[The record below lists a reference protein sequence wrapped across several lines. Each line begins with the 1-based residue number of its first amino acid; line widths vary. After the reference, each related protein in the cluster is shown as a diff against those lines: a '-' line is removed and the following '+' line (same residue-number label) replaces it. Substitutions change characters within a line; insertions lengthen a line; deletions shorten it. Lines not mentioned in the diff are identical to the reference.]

1 MKQKS
6 DTASIFF
13 FHTKIPEPVT
23 RRQETASASFVSL
36 YPMKTR
42 LLFLLLGSSAFAADP
57 NVKPDAV
64 AGNEAVK
71 KIMETRPGRGV
82 MRDDTPP
89 TPPEEALKKFKTRS
103 DVVIDLMAAEPVVEQ
118 PLYVS
123 WDSKGRMWVVQY
135 RQYQFP
141 AGLKI
146 ISYDQ
151 HLRAKFDNVPLPP
164 PRGEKGADKITVFED
179 TDGDGFFDKHEDV
192 ITGLNI
198 ASAAL
203 HGMGRIWVLNPPYLL
218 SYADADFD
226 AKPDSD
232 TPEVELSGFG
242 LEDTHSVATNL
253 QWGMDG
259 WLYGAN
265 GSTTT
270 GNVSS
275 AYTKNVKWEGQC
287 IWRYHPKKK
296 TFEIYAEGGGNTF
309 SLDFDSKGRLFSG
322 TNGATRGMH
331 YEQGS
336 YGIKGWGK
344 HGPLTNPYAF
354 GWFEHMQHQ
363 GDNKRF
369 PQAFT
374 VYEGGLLGSA
384 YEGKIIAPNA
394 LQNLVYVS
402 ERIADGST
410 FRTKDEEN
418 LLSTPDR
425 WFRPVWAGVGPDG
438 GFYMA
443 DWYDTRL
450 SHVSPI
456 DDWHKTSGR
465 IYRVRPAAGA
475 PKLKPFDLSK
485 ASGDE
490 LLSYLSHP
498 NEWFRKQ
505 AVLEIGWRNL
515 QDLVPALK
523 KMAIN
528 DKEPHALE
536 AVWALDGLHALP
548 LEGCLELLSHSGDA
562 YVRRWAFK
570 AIGEGDWDGTNPSL
584 EIAEWVKEEKNIEV
598 RAQILA
604 TAKRLPVQPA
614 LQLLWAGDTEDASG
628 HLPLLAWW
636 ALESKA
642 EKERAA
648 VFAFLKSDTAFL
660 KTSLFRDNLAEKL
673 SKRYALAGGEEN
685 FQSCADLLA
694 LTNDEA
700 LRGKFIAGIASA
712 FEGAEMPKLPES
724 LTKALNDYMAKQSGG
739 DLTLALRSGS
749 ADALKSAL
757 KLLEDKKASN
767 TARIGIAKTLA
778 ELGKQE
784 AVMPVVNILKATNPP
799 GLKRGILQAAAKF
812 DDKRIPEA
820 LLLGWE
826 GQIAGDKALRE
837 DALRVMAGRKEWAQ
851 ILVSFV
857 NEWKVPTK
865 HFTVD
870 IVRQLSLHKDPEID
884 AAIDKHWKGLLAT
897 GPTPEKKKESERIK
911 AVLKTGLG
919 DADKG
924 KVQFM
929 GRCFICHKLF
939 GEGGQIGPELT
950 GYDRSNADFWLDNLF
965 MPSMEIREGFG
976 AYIVKTKSGQI
987 LTGLMDAQDA
997 KGIVIKD
1004 MANNKT
1010 ALKQTDIES
1019 MTASPISLMP
1029 EGLTTG
1035 MSDAD
1040 LKDFFAY
1047 LMKK

>member
-1 MKQKS
+1 MN
-6 DTASIFF
+6 
-13 FHTKIPEPVT
+13 
-23 RRQETASASFVSL
+23 
-36 YPMKTR
+36 TR
-42 LLFLLLGSSAFAADP
+42 LLFLLLGSSALAADP
-57 NVKPDAV
+57 NVKPGDV
-64 AGNEAVK
+64 AGNEAVR
-71 KIMETRPGRGV
+71 KIMETRAGRGV

-89 TPPEEALKKFKTRS
+89 TPPEEAVKKFKTRS
-103 DVVIDLMAAEPVVEQ
+103 DVVVDLMAAEPVVEQ

-123 WDSKGRMWVVQY
+123 WDSKGRMWVTQY

-151 HLRAKFDNVPLPP
+151 HLRAKFDKVPLPP

-275 AYTKNVKWEGQC
+275 AHTKNVKWEGQC

-354 GWFEHMQHQ
+354 GWFEHMKHE

-394 LQNLVYVS
+394 LHNLVYVS
-402 ERIADGST
+402 ERLPDGST

-485 ASGDE
+485 ASGEE
-490 LLSYLSHP
+490 LMGYLSHP

-505 AVLEIGWRNL
+505 AILEMGWRQMFDLAPKLKAMPLTLETLWAMDAVTRDKMFQVQEGNGRIGYNL
-515 QDLVPALK
+515 HYYGLK
-523 KMAIN
+523 SE
-528 DKEPHALE
+528 DP
-536 AVWALDGLHALP
+536 
-548 LEGCLELLSHSGDA
+548 
-562 YVRRWAFK
+562 YVRRWSVK
-570 AIGEGDWDGTNPSL
+570 MIGEQGRDTDDLVRLAKTEQHP
-584 EIAEWVKEEKNIEV
+584 EV

-604 TAKRLPVQPA
+604 SAKKLPAQAA
-614 LQLLWAGDTEDASG
+614 LPLLWAGDAEDISG

-648 VFAFLKSDTAFL
+648 VFAFLKSDTALL

-673 SKRYALAGGEEN
+673 AKRYALAGGEEN

-694 LTNDEA
+694 LTNDDA

-724 LTKALNDYMAKQSGG
+724 LTKALNDYMAKQGGG
-739 DLTLALRSGS
+739 DLTLALRSGN
-749 ADALKSAL
+749 ADALKKAL
-757 KLLEDKKASN
+757 TLLSDKTASS
-767 TARIGIAKTLA
+767 TARIAIAKTLA

-784 AVMPVVNILKATNPP
+784 AVMPMVNILKTTNPP

-857 NEWKVPTK
+857 NEWKIPTK

-919 DADKG
+919 DAEKG
-924 KVQFM
+924 KIQFM
-929 GRCFICHKLF
+929 ARCFICHKLF
-939 GEGGQIGPELT
+939 GEGGQIGPDLT

-976 AYIVKTKSGQI
+976 AYIVKTKGGQI

>member
-1 MKQKS
+1 MRS
-6 DTASIFF
+6 
-13 FHTKIPEPVT
+13 
-23 RRQETASASFVSL
+23 
-36 YPMKTR
+36 
-42 LLFLLLGSSAFAADP
+42 LLLTLCPLLSALGSIHAQ
-57 NVKPDAV
+57 NVQPDAV

-89 TPPEEALKKFKTRS
+89 TPAAEAVKKFKLRS
-103 DVVIDLMAAEPVVEQ
+103 DVAIDLMASESVVEQ

-123 WDSKGRMWVVQY
+123 WDSKGRMWVTMY

-146 ISYDQ
+146 VSYDQ
-151 HLRAKFDNVPLPP
+151 HLRAKFDKVPLPP

-218 SYADADFD
+218 SYPDADFD
-226 AKPDSD
+226 AKPDGD
-232 TPEVELSGFG
+232 PEVELSGFG
-242 LEDTHSVATNL
+242 LEDTHSVATSL

-275 AYTKNVKWEGQC
+275 ANTKNVKWEGQC

-354 GWFEHMQHQ
+354 GWFEHMKHE

-394 LQNLVYVS
+394 LHNLVYVS
-402 ERIADGST
+402 ERLPDGST
-410 FRTKDEEN
+410 FRTKDEEQ
-418 LLSTPDR
+418 LMTTTDR

-450 SHVSPI
+450 SHVSPV

-465 IYRVRPAAGA
+465 IYRVRPASGA

-485 ASGDE
+485 ASGEE
-490 LLSYLSHP
+490 LLGYLSHS

-515 QDLVPALK
+515 QELAPKLSQSLGSLESLWSLDALGAVK
-523 KMAIN
+523 ELPITSN
-528 DKEPHALE
+528 DP
-536 AVWALDGLHALP
+536 
-548 LEGCLELLSHSGDA
+548 
-562 YVRRWAFK
+562 YMRRWAVRM
-570 AIGEGDWDGTNPSL
+570 IGEGHLGNADSL
-584 EIAEWVKEEKNIEV
+584 VRLARKEKHPEV

-604 TAKRLPVQPA
+604 SAKRLPANTA
-614 LQLLWAGDTEDASG
+614 LPLLWSGDAEDGSG

-636 ALESKA
+636 ALEAKA
-642 EKERAA
+642 EKERET
-648 VFAFLKSDTAFL
+648 VFAFLKADTAFL
-660 KTSLFRDNLAEKL
+660 ATKLFRDHLAEKL
-673 SKRYALAGGEEN
+673 AKRYAMAGGEEN
-685 FQSCADLLA
+685 FNSCADLLA
-694 LTNDEA
+694 LTNDET

-712 FEGAEMPKLPES
+712 FEGAEMPKLPDS

-739 DLTLALRSGS
+739 DLSFALRSGN
-749 ADALKSAL
+749 AEALKNAL
-757 KLLEDKKASN
+757 KLLSDAKATN
-767 TARIGIAKTLA
+767 TARIAIAKTLA

-784 AVMPVVNILKATNPP
+784 AVMPMVALLKSSAAPS
-799 GLKRGILQAAAKF
+799 LKRGMLQAAAKF
-812 DDKRIPEA
+812 DDKRLPEA

-826 GQIAGDKALRE
+826 GQIAGDRALRE

-851 ILVSFV
+851 ILMNFV
-857 NEWKVPTK
+857 NEWKVPAK
-865 HFTVD
+865 HFTID
-870 IVRQLSLHKDPEID
+870 IVRQLSLHKDVEID
-884 AAIDKHWKGLLAT
+884 ASIEKHWKGLLAT
-897 GPTPEKKKESERIK
+897 GPTPEKKKEAERIK
-911 AVLKTGLG
+911 AVIKTGLG
-919 DADKG
+919 DAEKG
-924 KVQFM
+924 KLQFTA
-929 GRCFICHKLF
+929 RCAICHKLF
-939 GEGGQIGPELT
+939 GEGGAIGPELT
-950 GYDRSNADFWLDNLF
+950 GYDRTNADFWLDNLF
-965 MPSMEIREGFG
+965 TPSLEIREGFG
-976 AYIVKTKSGQI
+976 AYIVKTKGGQI
-987 LTGLMDAQDA
+987 LSGLMDAQDA
-997 KGIVIKD
+997 NGIVIKD
-1004 MANNKT
+1004 MAGNKT
-1010 ALKQTDIES
+1010 AIKQADIEKLE
-1019 MTASPISLMP
+1019 ASPISLMP
-1029 EGLTTG
+1029 EGMTAG
-1035 MSDAD
+1035 ISDAD

-1047 LMKK
+1047 LMRK

>member
-1 MKQKS
+1 MHHAVSMTFTPMSRLTHYTIISSVLSLAWMFARS
-6 DTASIFF
+6 DL
-13 FHTKIPEPVT
+13 K
-23 RRQETASASFVSL
+23 
-36 YPMKTR
+36 
-42 LLFLLLGSSAFAADP
+42 AADS
-57 NVKPDAV
+57 VAKPDDI

-89 TPPEEALKKFKTRS
+89 TPAAEAVKKFKLRS
-103 DVVIDLMAAEPVVEQ
+103 DVAIDLMASEPVVEQ

-123 WDSKGRMWVVQY
+123 WDSKGRMWVTMY

-146 ISYDQ
+146 VSYDQ
-151 HLRAKFDNVPLPP
+151 HLRAKFDKVPLPP

-218 SYADADFD
+218 SYPDADFD
-226 AKPDSD
+226 AKPDGD
-232 TPEVELSGFG
+232 PEVELRGFG
-242 LEDTHSVATNL
+242 LEDTHSVATSL

-275 AYTKNVKWEGQC
+275 ANTKNVKWEGQC

-354 GWFEHMQHQ
+354 GWFEHMKHE

-374 VYEGGLLGSA
+374 IYEGGLLGSA

-394 LQNLVYVS
+394 LHNLVYVS
-402 ERIADGST
+402 ERLPDGST
-410 FRTKDEEN
+410 FRTKDEEQ
-418 LLSTPDR
+418 LITTPDR

-450 SHVSPI
+450 SHVSPV

-465 IYRVRPAAGA
+465 IYRVRPASGA

-485 ASGDE
+485 ASGEE
-490 LLSYLSHP
+490 LLGYLSQP

-515 QDLVPALK
+515 KELAPKLAQSPTSLESIWSLDALG
-523 KMAIN
+523 
-528 DKEPHALE
+528 
-536 AVWALDGLHALP
+536 AVKALP
-548 LEGCLELLSHSGDA
+548 TTSSDP
-562 YVRRWAFK
+562 YIRRWAWK
-570 AIGEGDWDGTNPSL
+570 MAGEKQILPTL
-584 EIAEWVKEEKNIEV
+584 TEEKHLEV
-598 RAQILA
+598 CAQILA
-604 TAKRLPVQPA
+604 SAKKLPGA
-614 LQLLWAGDTEDASG
+614 GSLHLLRAGDIEDISG

-642 EKERAA
+642 EKEREE
-648 VFAFLKSDTAFL
+648 VFAFLKADSAFL
-660 KTSLFRDNLAEKL
+660 QTKLFRDHLAEKL
-673 SKRYALAGGEEN
+673 AKRYALAGGEEN
-685 FQSCADLLA
+685 LNSCADLLA
-694 LTNDEA
+694 LTNDEE

-724 LTKALNDYMAKQSGG
+724 LTKALNNYMAKQSGG
-739 DLTLALRSGS
+739 DLTLALRSGN
-749 ADALKSAL
+749 ADALKNAL
-757 KLLEDKKASN
+757 KLLADTKATN
-767 TARIGIAKTLA
+767 TARIAIAKTLA

-784 AVMPVVNILKATNPP
+784 AVMPMVAILKSSAAPS
-799 GLKRGILQAAAKF
+799 LKRGMLQAAAKF

-851 ILVSFV
+851 ILMNFV
-857 NEWKVPTK
+857 NEWKVPAK
-865 HFTVD
+865 HFTID
-870 IVRQLSLHKDPEID
+870 IVRQLSLHKDADID
-884 AAIDKHWKGLLAT
+884 AAIEKHWKGLLAT
-897 GPTPEKKKESERIK
+897 GPTPEKKKEAERIK

-924 KVQFM
+924 KLQFTA
-929 GRCFICHKLF
+929 RCAVCHSLF
-939 GEGGQIGPELT
+939 GEGGKIGPELT

-965 MPSMEIREGFG
+965 TPSLEIREGFG
-976 AYIVKTKSGQI
+976 TYIVKTKGGQI

-997 KGIVIKD
+997 QGIVLKD
-1004 MANNKT
+1004 LAGNKT
-1010 ALKQTDIES
+1010 AIKQTDIEKLE
-1019 MTASPISLMP
+1019 ASPVSLMP
-1029 EGLTTG
+1029 EGMTAG

-1047 LMKK
+1047 LMRK

>member
-1 MKQKS
+1 V
-6 DTASIFF
+6 I
-13 FHTKIPEPVT
+13 
-23 RRQETASASFVSL
+23 SFVSL
-36 YPMKTR
+36 STMKTR
-42 LLFLLLGSSAFAADP
+42 LLFLLLGSSALAADP
-57 NVKPDAV
+57 NVKPDDV

-89 TPPEEALKKFKTRS
+89 TLALEAVKKFKTRS
-103 DVVIDLMAAEPVVEQ
+103 DVAIDLMASEPVVEQ
-118 PLYVS
+118 PLYAS

-151 HLRAKFDNVPLPP
+151 HLRAKFDKVPLPP

-218 SYADADFD
+218 SYPDADFD

-275 AYTKNVKWEGQC
+275 ANTKNVKWEGQC

-309 SLDFDSKGRLFSG
+309 SLDIDSKGRLFSG

-354 GWFEHMQHQ
+354 GWFEHMRHE

-394 LQNLVYVS
+394 MQNLVYVS
-402 ERIADGST
+402 ERIPDGST

-485 ASGDE
+485 ESGEE
-490 LLSYLSHP
+490 LLGYLSHP

-505 AVLEIGWRNL
+505 AIHEIEWRHLTELGPKLKALPQTLETL
-515 QDLVPALK
+515 
-523 KMAIN
+523 
-528 DKEPHALE
+528 
-536 AVWALDGLHALP
+536 WALDALGLTDELP
-548 LEGCLELLSHSGDA
+548 FANSDP
-562 YVRRWAFK
+562 YIRRWCVK
-570 AIGEGDWDGTNPSL
+570 MVGEGNQSTDAL
-584 EIAEWVKEEKNIEV
+584 LKMVKTEQHPEV

-604 TAKRLPVQPA
+604 TAKKLQASTALP
-614 LQLLWAGDTEDASG
+614 LLWAGDTEDQSG
-628 HLPLLAWW
+628 HLQLLAWW

-660 KTSLFRDNLAEKL
+660 KTTLFRDNLAEKL
-673 SKRYALAGGEEN
+673 AKRYALAGGEEN
-685 FQSCADLLA
+685 FQSCADLIV

-724 LTKALNDYMAKQSGG
+724 LTKALNEYMAKQSGG

-749 ADALKSAL
+749 KDALKSAL

-767 TARIGIAKTLA
+767 TARIAIAKTLA

-784 AVMPVVNILKATNPP
+784 AVMPMVNILKATNPP
-799 GLKRGILQAAAKF
+799 GLKRGILQAASKL

-826 GQIAGDKALRE
+826 QQIAGDKALRE
-837 DALRVMAGRKEWAQ
+837 DALRVMAGRKEWAL

-857 NEWKVPTK
+857 NDWKVPAK

-919 DADKG
+919 DAEKG
-924 KVQFM
+924 KLQFM
-929 GRCFICHKLF
+929 GRCAICHKLF

-976 AYIVKTKSGQI
+976 AYIVKTKGGQI

-997 KGIVIKD
+997 NGIVLKD

-1019 MTASPISLMP
+1019 MTASPVSLMP

-1035 MSDAD
+1035 MTDAD

-1047 LMKK
+1047 LMRK

>member
-1 MKQKS
+1 MTGKYLFTPQGRRRLPRIVTMLRVPFVLFVLSVPAFAQNVKS
-6 DTASIFF
+6 D
-13 FHTKIPEPVT
+13 
-23 RRQETASASFVSL
+23 
-36 YPMKTR
+36 
-42 LLFLLLGSSAFAADP
+42 D
-57 NVKPDAV
+57 V
-64 AGNEAVK
+64 AGNEAVR
-71 KIMETRPGRGV
+71 KIIETRPGRGV

-89 TPPEEALKKFKTRS
+89 TPAAEAVKKFKLRS
-103 DVVIDLMAAEPVVEQ
+103 DVAIDLMASEPVVEQ

-123 WDSKGRMWVVQY
+123 WDSKGRMWVTMY

-146 ISYDQ
+146 VSYDQ
-151 HLRAKFDNVPLPP
+151 HLRAKFDKVPLPP

-218 SYADADFD
+218 SYPDADFD
-226 AKPDSD
+226 AKPDGD
-232 TPEVELSGFG
+232 PEVELSGFG
-242 LEDTHSVATNL
+242 LEDTHSVATSL

-275 AYTKNVKWEGQC
+275 ANTKNVKWEGQC

-354 GWFEHMQHQ
+354 GWFEHMKHE

-374 VYEGGLLGSA
+374 IYEGGLLGSA

-394 LQNLVYVS
+394 LHNLVYVS
-402 ERIADGST
+402 ERLPDGST
-410 FRTKDEEN
+410 FRTKDEEQ
-418 LLSTPDR
+418 LITTPDR

-450 SHVSPI
+450 SHVSPV

-465 IYRVRPAAGA
+465 IYRVRPSSGA

-485 ASGDE
+485 ASGEE
-490 LLSYLSHP
+490 LLGYLNHA

-505 AVLEIGWRNL
+505 AVLEIGWRSMKEL
-515 QDLVPALK
+515 QKPLLEAFRKDGTPNALES
-523 KMAIN
+523 IW
-528 DKEPHALE
+528 ALE
-536 AVWALDGLHALP
+536 AIANDEARKGGDNDLMS
-548 LEGCLELLSHSGDA
+548 ELMVRGSVHPDI
-562 YVRRWAFK
+562 YVRRWIAK
-570 AIGEGDWDGTNPSL
+570 MIGESETPQGGKANYALTLLVQNS
-584 EIAEWVKEEKNIEV
+584 KEHEV
-598 RAQILA
+598 RAQLLA
-604 TAKRLPVQPA
+604 SAKRMSAKLSLP
-614 LQLLWAGDTEDASG
+614 LLKVGDAEDISG

-642 EKERAA
+642 EKEREA
-648 VFAFLKSDTAFL
+648 VFTFLKADPAFLQTK
-660 KTSLFRDNLAEKL
+660 LFREHLAEKL
-673 SKRYALAGGEEN
+673 AKRYALAGGEEN
-685 FQSCADLLA
+685 LNSCADLLA
-694 LTNDEA
+694 LTNDET
-700 LRGKFIAGIASA
+700 LRSKFIAGIASA

-739 DLTLALRSGS
+739 DLTLALRSGN
-749 ADALKSAL
+749 ADALKNAL
-757 KLLEDKKASN
+757 KLLADAKATN
-767 TARIGIAKTLA
+767 TARIAIAKTLA

-784 AVMPVVNILKATNPP
+784 AVMPMVAILKSSAAPS
-799 GLKRGILQAAAKF
+799 LKRGMLQAAAKF
-812 DDKRIPEA
+812 DDKRLPEA

-851 ILVSFV
+851 ILISFV
-857 NEWKVPTK
+857 NEWKVPAK
-865 HFTVD
+865 HFTID
-870 IVRQLSLHKDPEID
+870 IVRQLSLHKDAEID
-884 AAIDKHWKGLLAT
+884 AAIEKHWKGLLAT
-897 GPTPEKKKESERIK
+897 GPTPEKKKEAERIK

-924 KVQFM
+924 KLQFTA
-929 GRCFICHKLF
+929 RCAVCHSLF
-939 GEGGQIGPELT
+939 GEGGKIGPELT

-965 MPSMEIREGFG
+965 TPSLEIREGFG
-976 AYIVKTKSGQI
+976 TYNVTTKGGQI

-997 KGIVIKD
+997 QGIILKD
-1004 MANNKT
+1004 LAGNKT
-1010 ALKQTDIES
+1010 AIKQADIEKLE
-1019 MTASPISLMP
+1019 ASPISLMP
-1029 EGLTTG
+1029 EGMTAG

-1047 LMKK
+1047 LMRK

>member
-1 MKQKS
+1 MLR
-6 DTASIFF
+6 FF
-13 FHTKIPEPVT
+13 FALLLSSS
-23 RRQETASASFVSL
+23 ASAQ
-36 YPMKTR
+36 TE
-42 LLFLLLGSSAFAADP
+42 
-57 NVKPDAV
+57 V

-71 KIMETRPGRGV
+71 KIIETRAGRGV

-89 TPPEEALKKFKTRS
+89 TPAAEAVKQFNHRS
-103 DVVIDLMAAEPVVEQ
+103 DVAIDLMASEPDVEQ
-118 PLYVS
+118 PLHAS
-123 WDSKGRMWVVQY
+123 WDSKGRMWVTMY

-146 ISYDQ
+146 VSYDQ
-151 HLRAKFDNVPLPP
+151 HLRAKFDKVPLPP

-226 AKPDSD
+226 AKPDGA
-232 TPEVELSGFG
+232 PEVELSGFG
-242 LEDTHSVATNL
+242 LEDTHSVATSL

-275 AYTKNVKWEGQC
+275 ANTKNVKWEGQC

-309 SLDFDSKGRLFSG
+309 SLDIDSKGRLFSG
-322 TNGATRGMH
+322 TNGVTRGMH

-354 GWFEHMQHQ
+354 GWFEHMKLE

-369 PQAFT
+369 SQAFT
-374 VYEGGLLGSA
+374 LYEGGLLGSA
-384 YEGKIIAPNA
+384 YEGKIIAPNS
-394 LQNLVYVS
+394 LHNLVYVS
-402 ERIADGST
+402 QLLPDGST
-410 FRTKDEEN
+410 FSNKDEEQ
-418 LLSTPDR
+418 LMTTSDR
-425 WFRPVWAGVGPDG
+425 WFRPVWSGTGPDG
-438 GFYMA
+438 GFYML

-450 SHVSPI
+450 SHVSPV

-465 IYRVRPAAGA
+465 IYRVRPASGA

-485 ASGDE
+485 ASGEE
-490 LLSYLSHP
+490 LLGFLSHA

-515 QDLVPALK
+515 QELAPKLAQSPTSMESLWSLDALG
-523 KMAIN
+523 AI
-528 DKEPHALE
+528 KE
-536 AVWALDGLHALP
+536 LP
-548 LEGCLELLSHSGDA
+548 TTSSDP
-562 YVRRWAFK
+562 YIRRWAWK
-570 AIGEGDWDGTNPSL
+570 MAGEKQILPALT
-584 EIAEWVKEEKNIEV
+584 EEKHLEV
-598 RAQILA
+598 CAQILA
-604 TAKRLPVQPA
+604 SAKKLPGA
-614 LQLLWAGDTEDASG
+614 GSLHLLRAGDAEDQSG

-642 EKERAA
+642 EKEREA
-648 VFAFLKSDTAFL
+648 VFSFLKSDTAFL
-660 KTSLFRDNLAEKL
+660 QTKLFRDHLAEKL
-673 SKRYALAGGEEN
+673 AKRYALAGGEEN
-685 FQSCADLLA
+685 LHSCADLLA
-694 LTNDEA
+694 LTNDET
-700 LRGKFIAGIASA
+700 LRSQFIAGIASA
-712 FEGAEMPKLPES
+712 FEGAEMPKLPDS

-739 DLTLALRSGS
+739 DLTLSLRSGS
-749 ADALKSAL
+749 KEALKEAL
-757 KLLEDKKASN
+757 KLLENKKTTN
-767 TARIGIAKTLA
+767 TARIAIAKTLA

-784 AVMPVVNILKATNPP
+784 AVMPMVSLLKSSAPP
-799 GLKRGILQAAAKF
+799 SLKRGMLQAAAKF
-812 DDKRIPEA
+812 EDKRLPEA

-851 ILVSFV
+851 ILMNFV
-857 NEWKVPTK
+857 NEWKVPAK
-865 HFTVD
+865 HFTID
-870 IVRQLSLHKDPEID
+870 IVRQLSLHKDADID
-884 AAIDKHWKGLLAT
+884 ASIEKHWRGLLAT
-897 GPTPEKKKESERIK
+897 GPTPEKKREAERIK

-919 DADKG
+919 DANKG
-924 KVQFM
+924 KLQFTA
-929 GRCFICHKLF
+929 RCAVCHNLF
-939 GEGGQIGPELT
+939 GEGGKIGPDLT
-950 GYDRSNADFWLDNLF
+950 GYDRSNADFWLNNLF
-965 MPSMEIREGFG
+965 TPSLEIREGFG
-976 AYIVKTKSGQI
+976 AYIVKTKGGQI
-987 LTGLMDAQDA
+987 LSGLMEAQDA
-997 KGIVIKD
+997 NAIVIKD
-1004 MANNKT
+1004 MAGNKM
-1010 ALKQTDIES
+1010 AIKQADIDQLE
-1019 MTASPISLMP
+1019 ASPISLMP

-1035 MSDAD
+1035 MSDTD

-1047 LMKK
+1047 LMRK